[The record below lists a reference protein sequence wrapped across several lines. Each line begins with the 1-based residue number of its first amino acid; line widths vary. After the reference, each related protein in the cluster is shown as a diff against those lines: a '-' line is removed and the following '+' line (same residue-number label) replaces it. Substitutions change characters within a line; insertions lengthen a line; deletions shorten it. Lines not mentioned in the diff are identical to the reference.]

1 MAQTLAESAV
11 TEVTG
16 RGVPVRGDEIDTDRI
31 IPARFLKTVTFD
43 GLAEHVFEDERARG
57 GHPFDDKRFQGASI
71 LVSNKNFGCGSS
83 REHAPQA
90 LMRWGIEAFVAESFA
105 GIFFGNCV
113 SLGLP
118 CVTVSAEDAQKL
130 QDAIEAD
137 PEVNLTIDVSAGEVR
152 CGDVSVA
159 AGMPAT
165 TREQFVSGTWDA
177 LGQLLEARDGI
188 EAKAGELPYLTGF
201 TGAGE
206 ESPGP

>member
-90 LMRWGIEAFVAESFA
+90 LMRWGIRAVVAESFA
-105 GIFFGNCV
+105 EIFFGNCLH
-113 SLGLP
+113 LGIP
-118 CVTVSAEDAQKL
+118 CVALPGAAVAQL
-130 QDAIEAD
+130 QDATEAD
-137 PEVNLTIDVSAGEVR
+137 PQQEVCVDLEARQVIRGDRTYDLQIDDSAR
-152 CGDVSVA
+152 ASLL
-159 AGMPAT
+159 
-165 TREQFVSGTWDA
+165 SGHWDA
-177 LGQLLEARDGI
+177 LGQLLSNEEVAAAVCARLPYIDGF
-188 EAKAGELPYLTGF
+188 AGE
-201 TGAGE
+201 
-206 ESPGP
+206 